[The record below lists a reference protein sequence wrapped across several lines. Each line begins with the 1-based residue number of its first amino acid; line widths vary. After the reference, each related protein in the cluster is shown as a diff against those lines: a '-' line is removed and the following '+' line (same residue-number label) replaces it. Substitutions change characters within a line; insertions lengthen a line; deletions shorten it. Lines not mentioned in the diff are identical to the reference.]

1 LQRAYDQIVHD
12 VCLQKLPVTFCVD
25 RAGLVG
31 EDGATHH
38 GVFDIAYLRH
48 IPEMT
53 LLAPRDENM
62 LRHCLLTA
70 TTSGGP
76 CAVRYPR
83 GAGMGVPLD
92 AELRLLPSAQG
103 EIMQEGERVAI
114 VAVGNRVRPALEAA
128 AAIEKEFGFRP
139 LVFDPIWL
147 KPLPAV
153 QLAEIA
159 RTFDRIVFVEEGCLA
174 GGFAS
179 AVLER
184 WADDG
189 LLRGQRIRRLGI
201 GDAFVEHGT
210 QAQLRELVGLR
221 APDIIRAV
229 RELILKD

>member
-1 LQRAYDQIVHD
+1 MVAIYSTFLQRAYDQIVHD

-62 LRHCLLTA
+62 LRHCLRTA
-70 TTSGGP
+70 TTSDLP

-83 GAGMGVPLD
+83 GAGMGVPLE
-92 AELRLLPSAQG
+92 AGLRLLPSARG

-128 AAIEKEFGFRP
+128 AAIEKEFG
-139 LVFDPIWL
+139 
-147 KPLPAV
+147 
-153 QLAEIA
+153 
-159 RTFDRIVFVEEGCLA
+159 
-174 GGFAS
+174 
-179 AVLER
+179 R
-184 WADDG
+184 WSSIPSG
-189 LLRGQRIRRLGI
+189 SSRCPRRSWPG
-201 GDAFVEHGT
+201 
-210 QAQLRELVGLR
+210 
-221 APDIIRAV
+221 
-229 RELILKD
+229 